1 MMEFVA
7 QVGETVTDCLAYLG
21 ALASLVRPCRVL
33 CVCRSFSGKTFA
45 LAGAIS
51 QAMEVGVRALPI
63 LSLITFFI
71 GLILA
76 LQSAYELRKLG
87 AMSYVA
93 STVAISVT
101 RELGPLITAILVIG
115 RSGSAFAAEIGTMRV
130 TEEIDALETMAIE
143 PVDFLV
149 TPKFLAMIV
158 MMPCLTMWA
167 NAMGILGGSLF
178 GVAQADFTW
187 VRYMR
192 SSLDA
197 LYFRDIATGLIKSV
211 MFGITITAVGCHE
224 GFSTSR
230 RSGGNRTIDDA
241 SRGYFDFLGDCRG
254 SYLHGAF
261 LLHFRPLT
269 GSAGATTCREH
280 KRIPRKQKR

>member
-1 MMEFVA
+1 MKDFVA
-7 QVGETVTDCLAYLG
+7 RLGETVTDGVAYLG
-21 ALASLVRPCRVL
+21 ALTSLVGRAGYYAFVGP
-33 CVCRSFSGKTFA
+33 FQGKP
-45 LAGAIS
+45 LRWQGAIS
-51 QAMEVGVRALPI
+51 QATEVGVRALPI

-76 LQSAYELRKLG
+76 LQSGYELRKLG
-87 AMSYVA
+87 ALSYVP

-115 RSGSAFAAEIGTMRV
+115 RSGSAFAAEIGTMRI

-149 TPKFLAMIV
+149 TPKFLAMII

-192 SSLDA
+192 SSLEA
-197 LYFRDIATGLIKSV
+197 LYLRDVAIGLIKSV
-211 MFGITITAVGCHE
+211 MFGITITAVGCYE
-224 GFSTSR
+224 GLSTAEEPK
-230 RSGGNRTIDDA
+230 RSGDR
-241 SRGYFDFLGDCRG
+241 RR
-254 SYLHGAF
+254 
-261 LLHFRPLT
+261 RP
-269 GSAGATTCREH
+269 
-280 KRIPRKQKR
+280 